1 MAWLSTFNFWNVLL
15 SGQVQDFN
23 DSESARRQ
31 GVNQNGIDLLRL
43 PRWGF
48 FDAIHTKTSVSERP
62 GCLFN
67 VFTFY
72 FLCSKLQT
80 FKDPTIPI
88 NIHHLY
94 WLFPQYFHY
103 QDQFLGLL
111 KYLFNRDLW
120 TRTPGTGSSML

>member
-1 MAWLSTFNFWNVLL
+1 MLSSLEIILEFLL

-43 PRWGF
+43 ARRGF
-48 FDAIHTKTSVSERP
+48 FEAIHTKTSVSERP

-88 NIHHLY
+88 TTHHLHRV
-94 WLFPQYFHY
+94 FPHYFLY
-103 QDQFLGLL
+103 
-111 KYLFNRDLW
+111 
-120 TRTPGTGSSML
+120 